1 MDRIR
6 YLVVLILGL
15 LLIFIHPPSSFSA
28 SQTVNSIETIISDM
42 KLPHEGRPH
51 GVPTSYGWTKGPRM
65 ESGNDPA
72 AFGAI
77 IAWGQVYEDAEGNP
91 AKNTR
96 VQLKDIKAY
105 LLSKK
110 DGKWRLIQNS
120 RDVAGAAYREDFVGD
135 INKPADIRNEADGSV
150 SVKAG
155 GGYNFHF
162 WPSTGRAPMDPD
174 DIGGVFTTVRARLII
189 DDPTQPDDRAKA
201 RYLLNMGGDYWLN
214 LNAKWDN
221 WTTNKGIAMGR
232 FKYVKPEWQA
242 FNMTTL
248 SEDEIRRNQPPLE

>member
-1 MDRIR
+1 
-6 YLVVLILGL
+6 LVVLILGSVS
-15 LLIFIHPPSSFSA
+15 ICNYPSFSFSA
-28 SQTVNSIETIISDM
+28 TQTINSLETIISDM
-42 KLPHEGRPH
+42 KLPHEGKPH
-51 GVPTSYGWTKGPRM
+51 GVPEHYGWAKGPGM

-110 DGKWRLIQNS
+110 DGKWRFIQSS
-120 RDVAGAAYREDFVGD
+120 RDVAGAAYVEDFAGD
-135 INKPADIRNEADGSV
+135 VNKPADIRKEADGSM

-162 WPSTGRAPMDPD
+162 WPSTGRVEMDPE
-174 DIGGVFTTVRARLII
+174 DIGGVFTTIQARLII
-189 DDPTQPDDRAKA
+189 DDPNMPDDRAKA

-232 FKYVKPEWQA
+232 FKYIKPEWQA

-248 SEDEIRRNQPPLE
+248 TEDELRKNPPPLE